1 MKIEEELFKGYQV
14 EESKLIPFG
23 FVLRDNIYS
32 KSSTII
38 NGDFSLVITIS
49 SGVVDS
55 KIYDINFGDEY
66 TLFRSDKNVGEF
78 VGRIR
83 EQLTEEL
90 LKIRD
95 NCFIK
100 VQFPDSQSIRIA
112 EYIRKTYGDKPDF
125 PWSDCPYYGVFRNKE
140 NNRWYGLIMDIKENK
155 LGEGVSARSVINI
168 KPNPS
173 MFNELLKLE
182 NIFPGWHMNKKSWI
196 SVSLSDYFP
205 DEYVE
210 SLIDMSYSEVD
221 GLSKVKIFPPK
232 KK

>member
-23 FVLRDNIYS
+23 FVLKDKVYS
-32 KSSTII
+32 KISTIM
-38 NGDFSLVITIS
+38 NGDFSLVISIA

-78 VGRIR
+78 VGMIR

-90 LKIRD
+90 LKVRD
-95 NCFIK
+95 NCFFR
-100 VQFPDSQSIRIA
+100 VQFSDSQSIRIA
-112 EYIRKTYGDKPDF
+112 DYIFKTYGDKPDF
-125 PWSDCPYYGVFRNKE
+125 PWYDYPYYGVFRNKE
-140 NNRWYGLIMDIKENK
+140 NNRWYGLIMDVKENK

-173 MFNELLKLE
+173 MFNELLKLD

-196 SVSLSDYFP
+196 SVLLSNYFP

-210 SLIDMSYSEVD
+210 SLIDMSYSEVN

>member
-14 EESKLIPFG
+14 DESKLIPFG
-23 FVLRDNIYS
+23 FTLKDKVYS
-32 KSSTII
+32 KISTIM
-38 NGDFSLVITIS
+38 NGDFSLVISIA

-66 TLFRSDKNVGEF
+66 TLFRSDKNVGEY

-112 EYIRKTYGDKPDF
+112 EYIYKTYGDKPDF
-125 PWSDCPYYGVFRNKE
+125 PWYDYPYYGVFRNKE
-140 NNRWYGLIMDIKENK
+140 NNRWYGLIMDVKENK

-173 MFNELLKLE
+173 MFNELLKLD

-196 SVSLSDYFP
+196 SVSLSNYFP

-210 SLIDMSYSEVD
+210 SLIDMSYSEVN